1 MIIFRC
7 ATAVVSFFP
16 LQKVRGQYAVWICV
30 DDGTRFTIR
39 LSAAHLRAD
48 ITAMVAHAVAL
59 GGAVSQFGQ
68 IDFGV

>member
-1 MIIFRC
+1 VIIFRC
-7 ATAVVSFFP
+7 ATAVVSFYP
-16 LQKVRGQYAVWICV
+16 LQKVKGQFAVWICV
-30 DDGTRFTIR
+30 DDGKKFTVR
-39 LSAAHLRAD
+39 LSAANLRAD